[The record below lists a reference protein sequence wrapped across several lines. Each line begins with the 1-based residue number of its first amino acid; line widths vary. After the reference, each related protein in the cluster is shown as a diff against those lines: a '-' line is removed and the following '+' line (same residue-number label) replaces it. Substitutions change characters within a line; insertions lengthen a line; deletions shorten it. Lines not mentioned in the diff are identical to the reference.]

1 MRIGRA
7 HGRLVIIDGDEGG
20 GDVGLIDVAT
30 ASGGEFAADPDQVF
44 AVWDRFTEWAG
55 RYAGGRSGPL
65 VPTEL
70 GAPVLTPAQVFGI
83 GLNYRE
89 HAAES
94 GVDAPAVPPVFTKF
108 RSCLAGPYAAVE
120 LPSDRVDWEVE
131 LVAVIG
137 RPAERVP
144 EEKAWS
150 CVAGLMVGQDL
161 SERTV
166 QLAGPVPQFSLGKS
180 FPGFGPTG
188 PWLVTP
194 DELPDR
200 DDLGLSC
207 SVDGRVLQDGRTR
220 DMIFSVPELVA
231 RISAVCPM
239 APGDLIFTGTPSGV
253 GMGRKP
259 QEFLRP
265 GTTLVSTIEGLGE
278 LRNALVAA
286 PGLPGSP
293 GSPGPGR

>member
-7 HGRLVIIDGDEGG
+7 SGRLVIIDGDSTT
-20 GDVGLIDVAT
+20 DVAT
-30 ASGGEFAADPDQVF
+30 VSDGEFSTDPDRVF
-44 AVWDRFTEWAG
+44 GVWDRFIGWADEHSG
-55 RYAGGRSGPL
+55 PGARTGPL
-65 VPTEL
+65 VPAEL
-70 GAPVLTPAQVFGI
+70 GAPVLAPSQVFGI

-94 GVDAPAVPPVFTKF
+94 GVDVPAVPPVFTKF

-131 LVAVIG
+131 LVVVIG
-137 RPAERVP
+137 RTAERVP
-144 EEKAWS
+144 EGKAWS
-150 CVAGLMVGQDL
+150 CVAGVMVGQDL
-161 SERTV
+161 SERAV

-194 DELPDR
+194 DELSDR
-200 DDLGLSC
+200 DDLRLRC
-207 SVDGRVLQDGRTR
+207 SVGGRVLQDGRTR
-220 DMIFSVPELVA
+220 DMVFSVPELVA
-231 RISAVCPM
+231 RISAVCPL
-239 APGDLIFTGTPSGV
+239 APGDLIFTGTPPGV

-259 QEFLRP
+259 PEFLRP

-278 LRNALVAA
+278 MRNALVA
-286 PGLPGSP
+286 
-293 GSPGPGR
+293 GPDFPASGPVTG

>member
-1 MRIGRA
+1 M
-7 HGRLVIIDGDEGG
+7 
-20 GDVGLIDVAT
+20 
-30 ASGGEFAADPDQVF
+30 
-44 AVWDRFTEWAG
+44 WDRFAEWAAG
-55 RYAGGRSGPL
+55 YAGPGTHTGPL
-65 VPTEL
+65 VPEEL
-70 GAPVLTPAQVFGI
+70 GAPVLAPPQVFGI

-108 RSCLAGPYAAVE
+108 RSCLAGPYATVE

-150 CVAGLMVGQDL
+150 CVAGVMAGQDL

-200 DDLGLSC
+200 DDLRLHC
-207 SVDGRVLQDGRTR
+207 SVGGRMLQDGRTR

-239 APGDLIFTGTPSGV
+239 LPGDLIFTGTPSGV
-253 GMGRKP
+253 GMGPKP
-259 QEFLRP
+259 PEFLRP

-278 LRNALVAA
+278 LRNALVA
-286 PGLPGSP
+286 
-293 GSPGPGR
+293 GPGFPHQGR

>member
-1 MRIGRA
+1 MRIGRLN
-7 HGRLVIIDGDEGG
+7 GRLVIIDGDA
-20 GDVGLIDVAT
+20 VIDAAT
-30 ASGGEFAADPDQVF
+30 GSGGEFSPEPDAVF

-55 RYAGGRSGPL
+55 THKGPGTHTGPL
-65 VPTEL
+65 VPGEL
-70 GAPVLTPAQVFGI
+70 GAPVLAPPQVFGI

-94 GVDAPAVPPVFTKF
+94 GLAAPDVPPVFTKF
-108 RSCLAGPYAAVE
+108 RSCLTGPSATVE
-120 LPSDRVDWEVE
+120 LPSDKVDWEVE

-137 RPAERVP
+137 RLAARVP

-150 CVAGLMVGQDL
+150 YVAGLMVGQDL

-180 FPGFGPTG
+180 FTGFGPIG

-194 DELPDR
+194 DELADR
-200 DDLGLSC
+200 DDLRLRC

-239 APGDLIFTGTPSGV
+239 
-253 GMGRKP
+253 M
-259 QEFLRP
+259 
-265 GTTLVSTIEGLGE
+265 
-278 LRNALVAA
+278 
-286 PGLPGSP
+286 
-293 GSPGPGR
+293 

>member
-7 HGRLVIIDGDEGG
+7 HGRLVLIDDAG
-20 GDVGLIDVAT
+20 VTDVAT
-30 ASGGEFAADPDQVF
+30 VSDGEFSADPDRVF
-44 AVWDRFTEWAG
+44 AVWDRFAEWAG
-55 RYAGGRSGPL
+55 EHADPGACTGPL
-65 VPTEL
+65 AAGEL
-70 GAPVLTPAQVFGI
+70 DAPVLAPPQVFGI
-83 GLNYRE
+83 GLNYRA

-94 GVDAPAVPPVFTKF
+94 GVDAPDVPPVFTKF
-108 RSCLAGPYAAVE
+108 RSCLTGPFAAVE

-131 LVAVIG
+131 LVVAIG
-137 RPAERVP
+137 RPAQRVP

-150 CVAGLMVGQDL
+150 HVAGVMTGQDL

-180 FPGFGPTG
+180 FPGFGPIG
-188 PWLVTP
+188 PWLVTH

-200 DDLGLSC
+200 DDLRLSS

-239 APGDLIFTGTPSGV
+239 MAGDLIFTGTPSGV

-259 QEFLRP
+259 PEFLRP
-265 GTTLVSTIEGLGE
+265 GTTLVSTIEGVGE
-278 LRNALVAA
+278 LRNALVA
-286 PGLPGSP
+286 
-293 GSPGPGR
+293 GPGFPRPGR

>member
-7 HGRLVIIDGDEGG
+7 HGRLVLIDDAG
-20 GDVGLIDVAT
+20 VTDVAT
-30 ASGGEFAADPDQVF
+30 VSDGEFSADPDRVF
-44 AVWDRFTEWAG
+44 AVWDRFAEWAG
-55 RYAGGRSGPL
+55 EHAGPGACTGPL
-65 VPTEL
+65 VADEL
-70 GAPVLTPAQVFGI
+70 GAPVLTPPQVFGI
-83 GLNYRE
+83 GLNYRA

-94 GVDAPAVPPVFTKF
+94 GVDAPDVPPVFTKF
-108 RSCLAGPYAAVE
+108 RSCLTGPFAAVE

-131 LVAVIG
+131 LVVAIG

-150 CVAGLMVGQDL
+150 HVAGVMTGQDL

-180 FPGFGPTG
+180 FPGFGPIG

-200 DDLGLSC
+200 DDLRLSS
-207 SVDGRVLQDGRTR
+207 SVGGRVLQDGRTR

-239 APGDLIFTGTPSGV
+239 MAGDLIFTGTPSGV

-259 QEFLRP
+259 PEFLRP
-265 GTTLVSTIEGLGE
+265 GTTLVSTIEGVGE
-278 LRNALVAA
+278 LRNALVA
-286 PGLPGSP
+286 
-293 GSPGPGR
+293 GPGFPRHGR

>member
-7 HGRLVIIDGDEGG
+7 NGRLGIIDGDGVV
-20 GDVGLIDVAT
+20 DAAAV
-30 ASGGEFAADPDQVF
+30 SGGEFSADPDRVC
-44 AVWDRFTEWAG
+44 AVGDRFAEWAG
-55 RYAGGRSGPL
+55 GYAGPGTHACAR
-65 VPTEL
+65 VP
-70 GAPVLTPAQVFGI
+70 G
-83 GLNYRE
+83 E

-94 GVDAPAVPPVFTKF
+94 GVDAPDVPPVFTKF

-150 CVAGLMVGQDL
+150 YVAGVMAGQDL

-180 FPGFGPTG
+180 FPGFGPAG

-194 DELPDR
+194 DEL
-200 DDLGLSC
+200 
-207 SVDGRVLQDGRTR
+207 
-220 DMIFSVPELVA
+220 A
-231 RISAVCPM
+231 
-239 APGDLIFTGTPSGV
+239 
-253 GMGRKP
+253 
-259 QEFLRP
+259 
-265 GTTLVSTIEGLGE
+265 
-278 LRNALVAA
+278 
-286 PGLPGSP
+286 
-293 GSPGPGR
+293 

>member
-7 HGRLVIIDGDEGG
+7 NGRLVIIDGDG
-20 GDVGLIDVAT
+20 VTDVAT
-30 ASGGEFAADPDQVF
+30 GSGGEFSADPDQVF

-55 RYAGGRSGPL
+55 HAGSGAHTGPL
-65 VPTEL
+65 VPAEL
-70 GAPVLTPAQVFGI
+70 GAPVLRPAQVFGI

-94 GVDAPAVPPVFTKF
+94 GVEAPDVPPVFTKF
-108 RSCLAGPYAAVE
+108 RSCLAGPSAVVE

-131 LVAVIG
+131 LVVVIG
-137 RPAERVP
+137 RTAERVP
-144 EEKAWS
+144 EEKGWS
-150 CVAGLMVGQDL
+150 CVAGVMAGQDL

-194 DELPDR
+194 DDLPDR
-200 DDLGLSC
+200 DDLRLSC
-207 SVDGRVLQDGRTR
+207 SAGGRVLQDGRTA

-231 RISAVCPM
+231 RISAVCPLL
-239 APGDLIFTGTPSGV
+239 PGDLIFTGTPPGV
-253 GMGRKP
+253 GMGRRP
-259 QEFLRP
+259 PEFLAP
-265 GTTLVSTIEGLGE
+265 GTTLVSTIEGVGE
-278 LRNALVAA
+278 LRNALVA
-286 PGLPGSP
+286 
-293 GSPGPGR
+293 GPAYPHQGR

>member
-7 HGRLVIIDGDEGG
+7 NGRLVIIDGDG
-20 GDVGLIDVAT
+20 VIDVAT
-30 ASGGEFAADPDQVF
+30 ASGGEFSARPDQVF
-44 AVWDRFTEWAG
+44 PVWDRFTEWA
-55 RYAGGRSGPL
+55 AGHAGPSAGTGPL
-65 VPTEL
+65 IPAEL
-70 GAPVLTPAQVFGI
+70 GAPVLAPPQVFGI

-94 GVDAPAVPPVFTKF
+94 GVDVPEVPPVFTKF
-108 RSCLAGPYAAVE
+108 RSCLAGPSAIVE
-120 LPSDRVDWEVE
+120 LPSDTVDWEVE

-150 CVAGLMVGQDL
+150 YVAGLMVGQDL

-166 QLAGPVPQFSLGKS
+166 QLTGPVPQFSLGKS

-194 DELPDR
+194 DELADR
-200 DDLGLSC
+200 DDLRLRC

-220 DMIFSVPELVA
+220 DMIFPVPELVA
-231 RISAVCPM
+231 RISAVCVLL
-239 APGDLIFTGTPSGV
+239 PGDLIFTGTPSGV
-253 GMGRKP
+253 GMGRRP
-259 QEFLRP
+259 PEFLRP

-278 LRNALVAA
+278 LRNPLVAGPA
-286 PGLPGSP
+286 FPQ
-293 GSPGPGR
+293 PGR

>member
-1 MRIGRA
+1 
-7 HGRLVIIDGDEGG
+7 
-20 GDVGLIDVAT
+20 
-30 ASGGEFAADPDQVF
+30 
-44 AVWDRFTEWAG
+44 
-55 RYAGGRSGPL
+55 
-65 VPTEL
+65 
-70 GAPVLTPAQVFGI
+70 
-83 GLNYRE
+83 
-89 HAAES
+89 
-94 GVDAPAVPPVFTKF
+94 
-108 RSCLAGPYAAVE
+108 
-120 LPSDRVDWEVE
+120 
-131 LVAVIG
+131 
-137 RPAERVP
+137 VP

-150 CVAGLMVGQDL
+150 YVAGVMVGQDL

-194 DELPDR
+194 DEPPDR
-200 DDLGLSC
+200 DDLRLAC

-239 APGDLIFTGTPSGV
+239 SPGDLIFTGTPSGV

-259 QEFLRP
+259 PEFLRP

-278 LRNALVAA
+278 LRNALVA
-286 PGLPGSP
+286 
-293 GSPGPGR
+293 GPGFPQPGR

>member
-7 HGRLVIIDGDEGG
+7 NGRLVIIDGDAVV
-20 GDVGLIDVAT
+20 DAAVG
-30 ASGGEFAADPDQVF
+30 SSGEFSADPDRVF

-55 RYAGGRSGPL
+55 GYVGPSAHTGPL
-65 VPTEL
+65 VAGEL
-70 GAPVLTPAQVFGI
+70 DAPVLTPPQVFGI

-94 GVDAPAVPPVFTKF
+94 GVDVPAAPPVFTKF
-108 RSCLAGPYAAVE
+108 RSCLAGPFAAVE
-120 LPSDRVDWEVE
+120 LPSDHVDWEVE

-137 RPAERVP
+137 RLAERVP
-144 EEKAWS
+144 EDKAWS
-150 CVAGLMVGQDL
+150 YVAGVMVGQDL

-180 FPGFGPTG
+180 FPGFGPIG

-200 DDLGLSC
+200 DDLRLRC
-207 SVDGRVLQDGRTR
+207 SVDGRALQDGRTR

-231 RISAVCPM
+231 RISAVCPLL
-239 APGDLIFTGTPSGV
+239 PGDLIFTGTPSGV
-253 GMGRKP
+253 GMGRQP

-265 GTTLVSTIEGLGE
+265 GTTLVSTIDGLGE
-278 LRNALVAA
+278 LRNAMVAG
-286 PGLPGSP
+286 PSFPQ
-293 GSPGPGR
+293 PGR

>member
-7 HGRLVIIDGDEGG
+7 HGRLVIIDGDG
-20 GDVGLIDVAT
+20 VVDVAT
-30 ASGGEFAADPDQVF
+30 VSGGRFGPDPDQLF
-44 AVWDRFTEWAG
+44 AVWDRFAEWADG
-55 RYAGGRSGPL
+55 QAGPGARTGPL
-65 VPTEL
+65 VPGEL
-70 GAPVLTPAQVFGI
+70 GAPVLAPSQVFGI

-94 GVDAPAVPPVFTKF
+94 GTYAPDVPPVFTKF

-120 LPSDRVDWEVE
+120 LPSDKVDWEVE

-137 RPAERVP
+137 RAADRVP

-161 SERTV
+161 SERKV

-200 DDLGLSC
+200 DDLRLSC
-207 SVDGRVLQDGRTR
+207 SVGGRVLQDGRTKE
-220 DMIFSVPELVA
+220 MIFSVAELVA

-253 GMGRKP
+253 GMGRTP
-259 QEFLRP
+259 PEFLRP

-278 LRNALVAA
+278 LRNTLVAG
-286 PGLPGSP
+286 PGYPEPGSDD
-293 GSPGPGR
+293 GP

>member
-7 HGRLVIIDGDEGG
+7 HGRLVLIDDAG
-20 GDVGLIDVAT
+20 VTDVAT
-30 ASGGEFAADPDQVF
+30 VSAGEFSADPDRVF
-44 AVWDRFTEWAG
+44 AVWDRFAEWAG
-55 RYAGGRSGPL
+55 EHAGPDACTGPL
-65 VPTEL
+65 VADEL
-70 GAPVLTPAQVFGI
+70 DAPVLVPPQVFGI

-94 GVDAPAVPPVFTKF
+94 GVDAPDVPPVFTKF
-108 RSCLAGPYAAVE
+108 RSCLTGPFAAVE

-131 LVAVIG
+131 LVVAIG
-137 RPAERVP
+137 RPAQRVP

-150 CVAGLMVGQDL
+150 HVAGVMTGQDL

-180 FPGFGPTG
+180 FPGFGPIG

-200 DDLGLSC
+200 DDLRLSS

-220 DMIFSVPELVA
+220 DMIFAVPELVA

-239 APGDLIFTGTPSGV
+239 MAGDLIFTGTPSGV

-259 QEFLRP
+259 PEFLRP
-265 GTTLVSTIEGLGE
+265 GTTLVSTIEGVGE
-278 LRNALVAA
+278 LRNALVA
-286 PGLPGSP
+286 
-293 GSPGPGR
+293 GPGFPHHGR

>member
-7 HGRLVIIDGDEGG
+7 DGRLVVIDGDG
-20 GDVGLIDVAT
+20 VVDVAA
-30 ASGGEFAADPDQVF
+30 ASGGKFSADPDQVF
-44 AVWDRFTEWAG
+44 AGWDRFTEWASAH
-55 RYAGGRSGPL
+55 AGPGAHTGPL
-65 VPTEL
+65 VLDEL
-70 GAPVLTPAQVFGI
+70 DAPVRAPAQVFGI
-83 GLNYRE
+83 GLNYRA

-94 GVDAPAVPPVFTKF
+94 GVDVPAVPPVFTKF
-108 RSCLAGPYAAVE
+108 RSCLAGPYATVE
-120 LPSDRVDWEVE
+120 LPSDAVDWEVE

-144 EEKAWS
+144 EDKAWS
-150 CVAGLMVGQDL
+150 YVAGLMVGQDL

-166 QLAGPVPQFSLGKS
+166 QLTGPVPQFSLGKS

-200 DDLGLSC
+200 DDLPLRC

-231 RISAVCPM
+231 RISSICPM

-253 GMGRKP
+253 GMGRQP
-259 QEFLRP
+259 PEFLRP
-265 GTTLVSTIEGLGE
+265 GTTLVSTIDGLGE
-278 LRNALVAA
+278 LRNALVAGA
-286 PGLPGSP
+286 GLAQPGAVT
-293 GSPGPGR
+293 R

>member
-1 MRIGRA
+1 MRMGRA
-7 HGRLVIIDGDEGG
+7 HGRLVIIDGEGG
-20 GDVGLIDVAT
+20 GGGGLVDVAT
-30 ASGGEFAADPDQVF
+30 ASGGEFSADPDQVF

-55 RYAGGRSGPL
+55 ASSGPGARTGPL
-65 VPTEL
+65 VPGEL
-70 GAPVLTPAQVFGI
+70 GAPVLAPSQVFGI

-108 RSCLAGPYAAVE
+108 RSCLAGPYATVE

-150 CVAGLMVGQDL
+150 YVAGLMVGQDL

-194 DELPDR
+194 DEFADP
-200 DDLGLSC
+200 DDLELGCAINGEEVQKS
-207 SVDGRVLQDGRTR
+207 RTSNL
-220 DMIFSVPELVA
+220 IISVPQLVVKLSAVA
-231 RISAVCPM
+231 RLL
-239 APGDLIFTGTPSGV
+239 PGDIIFTGTPAGV
-253 GMGRKP
+253 GQGRSP
-259 QEFLRP
+259 QRWLAP
-265 GTTLVSTIEGLGE
+265 GDELVSYIEGIGE
-278 LRNALVAA
+278 MRHRFADA
-286 PGLPGSP
+286 PPATAEP
-293 GSPGPGR
+293 

>member
-7 HGRLVIIDGDEGG
+7 HGRLVIIDGDG
-20 GDVGLIDVAT
+20 VTDVA
-30 ASGGEFAADPDQVF
+30 AVSGGEFSADPDQVF

-55 RYAGGRSGPL
+55 QRAGDRTGPL
-65 VPTEL
+65 VAGEL
-70 GAPVLTPAQVFGI
+70 GAPVLAPAQVFGI

-94 GVDAPAVPPVFTKF
+94 GVEAPAVPPVFTKF
-108 RSCLAGPYAAVE
+108 RSCLTGPYATVE

-150 CVAGLMVGQDL
+150 YVAGLMVGQDL
-161 SERTV
+161 SERTI

-194 DELPDR
+194 DELPV
-200 DDLGLSC
+200 SC

-231 RISAVCPM
+231 RISAVLPM

-278 LRNALVAA
+278 LRNVLVAA
-286 PGLPGSP
+286 PGL
-293 GSPGPGR
+293 GR